1 MDKIDY
7 KAMGKRI
14 REKRLQLGLTQE
26 NLAEKIEMSTSYIGE
41 IERGTSIG
49 SLAAVVS
56 IARVLGLNLDSL
68 INGINGEN
76 ANQELS
82 EILDS
87 LPEEKKDLYIQICEG
102 VAGKL
107 K

>member
-1 MDKIDY
+1 MDKVDY

-14 REKRLQLGLTQE
+14 REKRLEKGWTQE

-41 IERGTSIG
+41 IERGTSIA

-68 INGINGEN
+68 VNGINGEN
-76 ANQELS
+76 ANQAFS
-82 EILDS
+82 EILDEV
-87 LPEEKKDLYIQICEG
+87 PEKNKDLYVRICEG
-102 VAGKL
+102 VAETL